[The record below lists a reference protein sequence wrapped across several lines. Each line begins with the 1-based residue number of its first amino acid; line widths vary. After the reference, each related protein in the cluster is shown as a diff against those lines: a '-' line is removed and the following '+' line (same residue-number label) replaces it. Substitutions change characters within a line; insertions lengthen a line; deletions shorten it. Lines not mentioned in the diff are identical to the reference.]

1 MSTPG
6 NDAGSPAQPDPA
18 EGTVPQPAPDG
29 PDMTTPPMGTP
40 IPQPQ
45 PQQGFTPPPPG
56 AIYGPPPGQG
66 YPPGTVSSQPGFSQP
81 GLSQPGLSQPP
92 KRGTGKVVG
101 IIVAVLALIAAG
113 VTAVF
118 AFSGGGNTPTAA
130 ATRLVEAL
138 SRGDIPGMMA
148 SLAPAESKLSVD
160 YTVASMNELKRLE
173 VMKPDANPDQISGLE
188 FTAEGLRFDEKAE
201 EQLNDHVAVSKL
213 VEGKITITSDT
224 AKLPLAEKFVD
235 LAFPGGR
242 IDERRTITLDV
253 ADLVQ
258 QIGGPVRIASVKVD
272 GTWYASMFYTIADNI
287 LALEEI
293 AWPKEPIPAVG
304 AADAESA
311 VKDLVQALLTGNPRR
326 AFELL
331 PPDEMGVLHDLG
343 PLLVSEVQA
352 GETEFGTKIVELK
365 TTRKDVN
372 GGTRIG
378 LESAVVEV
386 NGQRRTVRRAGDCY
400 EVQQEQGPVEKTCA
414 KDIVA
419 EFTADAEANFQRTTG
434 QPMPQQLKDFAERIV
449 RNFFDAGVMTTQVGG
464 KHYVSPVRTFAEL
477 MLTVL
482 RSLEPKDIEEL
493 AKGGR

>member
-6 NDAGSPAQPDPA
+6 NDSGSPEKPDPA
-18 EGTVPQPAPDG
+18 AGAVPQPTPQPAEAG

-40 IPQPQ
+40 MPQ
-45 PQQGFTPPPPG
+45 PQQQWQNGPPPG
-56 AIYGPPPGQG
+56 SNAIYGPGPGQG
-66 YPPGTVSSQPGFSQP
+66 YPPGTVFSA
-81 GLSQPGLSQPP
+81 PP
-92 KRGTGKVVG
+92 KRNTGKVVG
-101 IIVAVLALIAAG
+101 IVVAVLALIAAG

-118 AFSGGGNTPTAA
+118 AFSGGGGNTPTAA
-130 ATRLVEAL
+130 ATRLVQAL

-148 SLAPAESKLSVD
+148 SLTPAESKLSVD

-188 FTAEGLRFDEKAE
+188 FAAEGLRFDEKAE

-242 IDERRTITLDV
+242 VDERRTITFDV
-253 ADLVQ
+253 AQLVQ

-293 AWPKEPIPAVG
+293 AWPKEPVPAVG
-304 AADAESA
+304 TGDAETA
-311 VKDLVQALLTGNPRR
+311 VRDLVQGLLSGNPRR

-343 PLLVSEVQA
+343 PLLLSGVQA
-352 GETEFGTKIVELK
+352 GETEYGLKIVELK

-372 GGTRIG
+372 GGTLIG
-378 LESAVVEV
+378 LESAVVEM
-386 NGQRRTVRRAGDCY
+386 NGQRKTVRRAGDCY
-400 EVQQEQGPVEKTCA
+400 EVQQEPGPVEKTCA
-414 KDIVA
+414 KDVVA
-419 EFTADAEANFQRTTG
+419 NFTAEAEANFLRTTG

-449 RNFFDAGVMTTQVGG
+449 RNFFNAGVMTTQVGG